1 VVNTYKLI
9 KTESGCTLIFLHPDG
24 SEHAHHRWIFSSK
37 EFNASADRAAGC
49 FPTAYSLACAHA
61 RGDAHE
67 LAKPDGSTVLLTSYV
82 YAKHSDHASASE
94 DRLEVLHVGLEYR
107 LYEVRAQL
115 GFYFNRSS
123 PMREDYTAR
132 GGYTS
137 LAEAAQALCS
147 FLEEFDRDESAWREA
162 TQEWQSEQ
170 DRETGIV

>member
-1 VVNTYKLI
+1 MVNTYKLI
-9 KTESGCTLIFLHPDG
+9 KTESGFTLIFLH
-24 SEHAHHRWIFSSK
+24 EHAHHRWIFSNK

-49 FPTAYSLACAHA
+49 FPNAYNLACAHA

-82 YAKHSDHASASE
+82 YTTRSDHASASE
-94 DRLEVLHVGLEYR
+94 DRLEVLRVGLEYR

-132 GGYTS
+132 GTFS
-137 LAEAAQALCS
+137 TLAEAAQALCA

-162 TQEWQSEQ
+162 TQEWQIEQ
-170 DRETGIV
+170 TREFGTA